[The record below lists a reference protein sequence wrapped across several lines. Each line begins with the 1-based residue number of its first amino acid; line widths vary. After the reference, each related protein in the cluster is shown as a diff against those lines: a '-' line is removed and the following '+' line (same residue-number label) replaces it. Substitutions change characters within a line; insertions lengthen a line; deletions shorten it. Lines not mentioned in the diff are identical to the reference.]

1 MRSGAKLRNDQ
12 KLFKMA
18 AKIQDG
24 RQFDFNIN
32 SDVR

>member
-1 MRSGAKLRNDQ
+1 MRSGVKLRNDQ

-18 AKIQDG
+18 DKNQDG